1 MTLVRK
7 NLGRPNEPGLHS
19 KPGPEEHGQPL
30 GMPLDVGLK
39 ETISPINKLNEVG
52 YKIRTHNL
60 VFFMKLALA
69 IALLLISINM
79 VSSRTLKPVAK
90 AKSKTVVKN
99 HRDSI
104 PHEKAANYVVDC
116 LTNRKGLGKNLIKFI
131 TKTLNSWEYVVMD
144 NSDFYIDE
152 LFFVF
157 KHDGLTYQFIITP
170 ASAVHNV
177 GVCRVDSVW
186 RVPTED
192 FPDKDQSGDRF
203 EYPNIDPLNIF
214 Y

>member
-39 ETISPINKLNEVG
+39 ETISPINKLKEVG

-90 AKSKTVVKN
+90 AKSKTVGKN
-99 HRDSI
+99 HRESV
-104 PHEKAANYVVDC
+104 PHEEAVNYVVDC
-116 LTNRKGLGKNLIKFI
+116 LTNRKAIDQKMIRSFV
-131 TKTLNSWEYVVMD
+131 KTLKSWEYVDMD
-144 NSDFYIDE
+144 NLDFYRDE
-152 LFFVF
+152 VFFVF

-170 ASAVHNV
+170 ASAVRNLLP
-177 GVCRVDSVW
+177 CRVDSVW
-186 RVPTED
+186 RVPSED
-192 FPDKDQSGDRF
+192 FPDKDQSGERI
-203 EYPNIDPLNIF
+203 EGSEIDPFNLF
-214 Y
+214 E